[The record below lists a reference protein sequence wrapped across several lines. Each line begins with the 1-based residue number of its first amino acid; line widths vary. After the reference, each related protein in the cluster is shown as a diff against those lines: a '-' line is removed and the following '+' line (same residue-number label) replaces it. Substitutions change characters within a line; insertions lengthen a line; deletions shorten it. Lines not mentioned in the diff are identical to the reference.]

1 MLLYYLY
8 KLYYLLIVKVDT
20 VIPEVDFS
28 LPDYHDRWE
37 SIIHGIGFF
46 IDLTAIGQLMTIL
59 IAYQGI
65 RLAVAFIRFYRNR

>member
-20 VIPEVDFS
+20 VIPDVDFS
-28 LPDYHDRWE
+28 LPDYHSRWE
-37 SIIHGIGFF
+37 SIISGIGFF
-46 IDLTAIGQLMTIL
+46 VDLEAVGSLLTIL
-59 IAYQGI
+59 IAYQSI